1 MVLSSFGLEISETE
15 LRDRCDCNPFGTDAL
30 KAVDMARELG
40 FPNTVKCNLRW
51 NELISQIDEDCYPIA
66 FINLFPLDG
75 IKSRHAVVVTMISA
89 THAIVYDP
97 LQGERM
103 LLNSTFESAWA
114 MMNHLV
120 ILVRR

>member
-1 MVLSSFGLEISETE
+1 MVLSSFGVEISEIA

-30 KAVDMARELG
+30 KAVDTLRELG
-40 FPNTVKCNLRW
+40 FSNTVKCNLSW
-51 NELISQIDEDCYPIA
+51 NELISQSGEGCYPIA
-66 FINLFPLDG
+66 FINLFPLNG
-75 IKSRHAVVVTMISA
+75 IKSRHAVVVTMIST

-103 LLNSTFESAWA
+103 ILNSTFESAWA
-114 MMNHLV
+114 MMNNLV